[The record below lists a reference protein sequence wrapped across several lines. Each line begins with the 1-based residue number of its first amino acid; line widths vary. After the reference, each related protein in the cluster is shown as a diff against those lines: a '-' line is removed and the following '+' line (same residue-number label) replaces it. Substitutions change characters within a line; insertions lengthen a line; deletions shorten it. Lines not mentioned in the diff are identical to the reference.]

1 MRGSAFRF
9 GVSNRGLKCIFKI
22 MVILLVGVHFY
33 SLKKF
38 GQALTTIEGAKNT
51 IIDEEAISVSPVAS
65 NYMIV

>member
-1 MRGSAFRF
+1 MAM
-9 GVSNRGLKCIFKI
+9 I
-22 MVILLVGVHFY
+22 LVGMHFY

-51 IIDEEAISVSPVAS
+51 MIDEEAISVSPLAS